1 MERLRFDTAKTV
13 GDFKP
18 MNAVNN
24 GPVHARHHNDQY
36 RDNFEL
42 YRAAKIPFARNHDAA
57 FCSSYGGQYS
67 VDITAI
73 FNDFDADVNDPA
85 SYDFACTD
93 EYIAVTL
100 EAGTETFYR
109 LGEKIEH
116 EIRKHHIHPPKDYQ
130 KWAQICEHIIRHYNE
145 GWADG
150 YHYNIRYWEIWNEAD
165 LDAAEGAT
173 NKRTWS
179 GTREQFF
186 ELYTITAKHLKAC
199 FPEIMIGGPA
209 LAHRVEWAEEFLT
222 YLEKANAP
230 LDFFSWHVYC
240 RTPERLLKNEPV
252 FREMLNRHGYTKTQS
267 ILNEWNYVLGWEG
280 QEYTYSIKQINGLK
294 GASFALSCMCCA
306 QKSTLDMLMY
316 YDARPSLWNGLFDFY
331 TLEALKGYYP
341 YLWYGML
348 YGRKEIRAENE
359 PSNIYTLCG
368 VDENGKTLTLV
379 THYDDNDDAEAKTV
393 SLDFGKQGEYEVYL
407 LDAEHDG
414 ALVSTT
420 SELTFTLPVH
430 TCLLIKEK

>member
-1 MERLRFDTAKTV
+1 MEKLRFDTVKTV

-24 GPVHARHHNDQY
+24 GPVHSRHHNDQY
-36 RDNFEL
+36 RDNLEL

-57 FCSSYGGQYS
+57 FFNGYGGQYS

-85 SYDFACTD
+85 AYDFACTD

-116 EIRKHHIHPPKDYQ
+116 EILKHHIHPPKDYQ

-165 LDAAEGAT
+165 LDAKEGAT

-179 GTREQFF
+179 GTKEQFF
-186 ELYTITAKHLKAC
+186 ELYSVAAKHLKAC
-199 FPEIMIGGPA
+199 FPELMIGGPA
-209 LAHRVEWAEEFLT
+209 LAHRVGWAEEFLT
-222 YLEKANAP
+222 YIEKANAP

-240 RTPERLLKNEPV
+240 TTPERLLKNEPV
-252 FREMLNRHGYTKTQS
+252 FREMLDRHGYTKAQS
-267 ILNEWNYVLGWEG
+267 ILNEWNYVRGWEE
-280 QEYTYSIKQINGLK
+280 EYTYSIKQIISLK

-316 YDARPSLWNGLFDFY
+316 YDARPCIFNGLFDFY

-348 YGRKEIRAENE
+348 YGKKEIRAEKE
-359 PSNIYTLCG
+359 PSNVYTLCG
-368 VDENGKTLTLV
+368 VDENGKTITLV

-420 SELTFTLPVH
+420 SELTFTLPVY